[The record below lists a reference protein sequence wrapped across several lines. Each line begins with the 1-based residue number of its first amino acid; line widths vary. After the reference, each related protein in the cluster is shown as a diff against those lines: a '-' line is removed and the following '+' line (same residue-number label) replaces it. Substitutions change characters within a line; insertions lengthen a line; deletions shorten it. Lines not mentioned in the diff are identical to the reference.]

1 MKIQGI
7 SFNCAELQLDGKLSI
22 PEGTG
27 PFATVIVCH
36 PHPLYGGNMDNN
48 VVIAVADSLSK
59 AGILSLRFN
68 FRGVGNSGG
77 SYGHGIGEQDDVK
90 AALNFLTATL
100 EVKADGFG
108 LIGYSAGASF
118 ALPVGAQ
125 DKRIKALGA
134 ISPTISMTDLDY
146 LENCLKPKLLIS
158 GSLDNF
164 TPVDAFLS
172 FCQKLTEPKKY
183 LIIEGADHFWSGFE
197 AKLATHVTIFFTS
210 AFNLV

>member
-1 MKIQGI
+1 MKIQDVKFDCTG
-7 SFNCAELQLDGKLSI
+7 FLLEGRLSV

-27 PFATVIVCH
+27 PFTTVIVCH

-48 VVIAVADSLSK
+48 VVVTVTDSLSK
-59 AGILSLRFN
+59 AGISSLRFN

-77 SYGHGIGEQDDVK
+77 SYGHGIGEQEDVK
-90 AALNFLTATL
+90 AALKFLTATP
-100 EVKADGFG
+100 EVKPDSIG

-125 DKRIKALGA
+125 DERIKTLGA
-134 ISPTISMTDLDY
+134 ISPTISMTDLSY
-146 LENCLKPKLLIS
+146 LENCLKPKILIS

-164 TPVDAFLS
+164 TPADVFLS
-172 FCQKLTEPKKY
+172 FCQQLTEPKKY

-197 AKLATHVTIFFTS
+197 AKLAAHVTRFFTS
-210 AFNLV
+210 AFN

>member
-1 MKIQGI
+1 MRIKGVK
-7 SFNCAELQLDGKLSI
+7 FDCTGFLLEGKLSI

-27 PFATVIVCH
+27 PFTAIIVCH

-48 VVIAVADSLSK
+48 VVIAVADSLSE

-77 SYGHGIGEQDDVK
+77 SYGHGIGEQEDVK
-90 AALNFLTATL
+90 AALNFLTATP
-100 EVKADGFG
+100 EVKPDGIG

-125 DKRIKALGA
+125 DERIKALGA
-134 ISPTISMTDLDY
+134 ISPTISMTELSY
-146 LENCLKPKLLIS
+146 LENSLKPKLLIS
-158 GSLDNF
+158 GSLDDF
-164 TPVDAFLS
+164 TPANVFLS

-197 AKLATHVTIFFTS
+197 IKLAAHVTRFFTG
-210 AFNLV
+210 AFK